1 MANNTMQLFGGDWT
15 EQKLKM
21 LKQYLERYT
30 TVLKKQKFLLMYI
43 DAFAGTGYR
52 QLKEGP
58 AVQRLLFGEIAEEE
72 PQQFLDGSARIA
84 LKAPLAFSRYV
95 FIEMDKQRF
104 GELEKLKAEF
114 PERADS
120 IVLRQ
125 GNANDWLQQYSAQV
139 DWKVWRAVL
148 FLDPFGMQ
156 IDWAT
161 MEAIAKTKAIDVWIL
176 FPLGMAVNRLL
187 TKDPA
192 KIPQV
197 WRNRLNRMF
206 GSEDWFDTFYME
218 EVSPNLLGE
227 DKRVQKVG
235 TIETI
240 SGYYRQKL
248 MGVFPKVAVNPRIL
262 RNSMNAPLF
271 QMFFAA
277 ANPGRGGDIAIK
289 IAQHILKEKEP

>member
-21 LKQYLERYT
+21 LRQYLERYT
-30 TVLKKQKFLLMYI
+30 TALKKQDFRLAYI

-52 QLKEGP
+52 ELKENE
-58 AVQRLLFGEIAEEE
+58 AEQQLLFREIGEEE
-72 PQQFLDGSARIA
+72 PQRFLDGSASIA
-84 LKAPLAFSRYV
+84 LRVEPVFSRYV
-95 FIEMDKQRF
+95 FIEMDKHRF

-125 GNANDWLQQYSAQV
+125 GNANDWLQQYAAQV
-139 DWKVWRAVL
+139 DWKMWRAVL

-161 MEAIAKTKAIDVWIL
+161 MEAIAKTEAMDVWIL

-187 TKDPA
+187 TRDPS

-206 GSEDWFDTFYME
+206 GSEDWFDTFYRE

-227 DKRVQKVG
+227 EKRVQKVG

-248 MGVFPKVAVNPRIL
+248 MSVFPKVAENPRIL

-277 ANPGRGGDIAIK
+277 ANPGRGGDIAIR
-289 IAQHILKEKEP
+289 IAQHILKEKEA

>member
-30 TVLKKQKFLLMYI
+30 TVLKKQKFRLAYI

-58 AVQRLLFGEIAEEE
+58 SVQRLLFKEIAEEE

-84 LKAPLAFSRYV
+84 LKVPLAFSCYV

-104 GELEKLKAEF
+104 AELEKLKTDF
-114 PERADS
+114 PERASS
-120 IVLRQ
+120 IILRK
-125 GNANDWLQQYSAQV
+125 GNANEWLQKYSGQV
-139 DWKVWRAVL
+139 DWKEWRAVI

-161 MEAIAKTKAIDVWIL
+161 MEAIAKTQAIDVWIL

-187 TKDPA
+187 TRDPA

-206 GSEDWFDTFYME
+206 GSKDWFDTFYRE

-227 DKRVQKVG
+227 EKRVKKVG

-248 MGVFPKVAVNPRIL
+248 MSVFPKVAENPRIL

-289 IAQHILKEKEP
+289 IAQRILKEREA